1 MEQNF
6 EDMSRKAQ
14 YKLLWDEYLGKR
26 EGAKKLMEWMEE
38 VGFLSRLPAQS
49 TMGATPAGCAN
60 TV

>member
-26 EGAKKLMEWMEE
+26 EGAKKTDGMD
-38 VGFLSRLPAQS
+38 GGSRIF
-49 TMGATPAGCAN
+49 
-60 TV
+60 